1 MVEIMTRK
9 GEKRMHTFQPMKTNQ
24 FECNPFKT
32 FPEEYALIS
41 AGDKNKYNTMTV
53 SWGGFGQLW
62 GKDVCFVFIRES
74 RYTKEFIDSGDL
86 FTISFLGG
94 AYKDAL
100 ELCGKVSGRDGDKF
114 KLAKLT
120 PAFRHGIPYA
130 DEANLVFLCEKI
142 AEMEFRPEMFD
153 MPDIEKKWYADGDYH
168 TMYIAEVVEVVAR

>member
-1 MVEIMTRK
+1 
-9 GEKRMHTFQPMKTNQ
+9 MHTFQPMKTTQ

-41 AGDKNKYNTMTV
+41 AGNKEKYNTMTV

-74 RYTKEFIDSGDL
+74 RYTKEFVDKGDL
-86 FTISFLGG
+86 FTVSFLAS
-94 AYKDAL
+94 AYKPAL
-100 ELCGKVSGRDGDKF
+100 EICGQYSGRDGDKF

-120 PAFRHGIPYA
+120 PAFRHGIPYP
-130 DEANLVFLCEKI
+130 DEANLVFVCEKL
-142 AEMEFRPEMFD
+142 AQTELTPEAFSGSD
-153 MPDIEKKWYADGDYH
+153 LEKKWYANGDFH